1 MENSEQLLHDITS
14 SYELAEITCIV
25 VEKKGTKEFVNLLT
39 LIELVPSEQVNS
51 SRLGEGKYPFHIRES
66 IDDYTFY
73 FSRLLAQPVAEGLSV
88 YLNAEEGIDL
98 NYLGGIHIQVREGLV
113 QNPPDYR
120 PLLIDS
126 KNEKTIGRVLPYRLT
141 MCRFWSKLNLDKQ
154 WLSAYPEKFFTKLS
168 ILSQKHLGYDLTKIQ
183 EHIGNIYLFGCNPLL
198 RFWETELLDF
208 NRDLLIRFKERAGRS
223 IIGSRLVLQEH
234 RADNPGFYLTY
245 NITSVNQHITLPYF
259 PDVLDIKIIDRQGQL
274 IDSSFGGWANF
285 NISMNVQ
292 HTAVEYH
299 LNIASGE
306 KVFTVPKK
314 SSERSIKI
322 GEYDWT
328 AAHYLRNA
336 LRSRRFQD
344 LAASKEFVFFPKHP
358 DSPERAKQVV
368 RELLNQARE
377 KCMILD
383 PYFGPGDLIYA
394 FHVENISLPVQI
406 ISSAQYLNSRPTIPE
421 PKKGKRA
428 TLWDSIR
435 ALFRK
440 EPLKEATYLERL
452 VNAVEEYRK
461 HFPQQKIECKVLVG
475 KKSPLHD
482 RFIVIDH
489 DVYLLGSSLNEFGDR
504 TTTITKVPD
513 PKELIDQAVTW
524 WEDDK
529 KCPRIEDFIHKNDT
543 DNDL

>member
-1 MENSEQLLHDITS
+1 MENSEELLHDIAS
-14 SYELAEITCIV
+14 SYELAEITCLV

-39 LIELVPSEQVNS
+39 SIELVPNEQVDS
-51 SRLGEGKYPFHIRES
+51 PRLGEGKYPFHIRES

-73 FSRLLAQPVAEGLSV
+73 FSRLLARPVAEGLSV
-88 YLNAEEGIDL
+88 YLNAEQGIDL

-113 QNPPDYR
+113 QNPPGHR
-120 PLLIDS
+120 SLLIDS
-126 KNEKTIGRVLPYRLT
+126 KNEKSIGRILPFRLT
-141 MCRFWSKLNLDKQ
+141 RCRVWSKLNLDKQ
-154 WLSAYPEKFFTKLS
+154 WLSGYPEKFFTKLS
-168 ILSQKHLGYDLTKIQ
+168 ILSQKHLAYDLTKMP
-183 EHIGNIYLFGCNPLL
+183 EHIGNVYLFGCNPLL
-198 RFWETELLDF
+198 RSWETELLDF
-208 NRDLLIRFKERAGRS
+208 SRDLLIRFRERSGRS
-223 IIGSRLVLQEH
+223 IIGSQLILEEQ
-234 RADNPGFYLTY
+234 RADNPGFYLNCT
-245 NITSVNQHITLPYF
+245 ITSVNQRITLPYF
-259 PDVLDIKIIDRQGQL
+259 PDVLEIKIFDSQGQL
-274 IDSSFGGWANF
+274 IDGSFGTWANWSI
-285 NISMNVQ
+285 NMSVQ
-292 HTAVEYH
+292 HMAVEYH
-299 LNIASGE
+299 LNTADGT
-306 KVFTVPKK
+306 KVFTVPKR
-314 SSERSIKI
+314 SSERPIKI

-358 DSPERAKQVV
+358 DSPERAKQIV

-394 FHVENISLPVQI
+394 FHVENISLPVQV

-421 PKKGKRA
+421 PKKGKWA

-440 EPLKEATYLERL
+440 GPLKEATYLERL

-461 HFPQQKIECKVLVG
+461 QFPQQKIECKVLVG

-504 TTTITKVPD
+504 TTTISKVPD
-513 PKELIDQAVTW
+513 PKELIAQAVAW
-524 WEDDK
+524 WEDGE
-529 KCPRIEDFIHKNDT
+529 KCPRIEDFVQRNDT